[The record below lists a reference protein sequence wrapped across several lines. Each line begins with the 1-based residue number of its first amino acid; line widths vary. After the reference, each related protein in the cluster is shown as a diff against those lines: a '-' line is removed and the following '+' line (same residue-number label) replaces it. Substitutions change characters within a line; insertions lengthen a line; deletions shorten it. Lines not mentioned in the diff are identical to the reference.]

1 MSLLEARLSSVA
13 KNCTRRQLNQIHG
26 LLLTSSLHR
35 LPGLPALLVRRAADV
50 GDMAHADLLFSSFLR
65 SGAPPDA
72 ALYNAMIRG
81 RSYHGPHERALE
93 LFDEMPRRGLVADG
107 FTYPYVLDA
116 CARLRARRRGE
127 GVHGRVLKEGLDHVP
142 AVGSSLLA
150 FYVSVGGGSLGDARR
165 LFDGLRVRSVGL
177 SNHMIAEHA
186 KAGDVGSA
194 REVFDAMPDRDV
206 VSWNTMLAVHVR
218 SGDIAAAKELFAEM
232 PERDVVSWTT
242 MLRALSVAGDFAGM
256 RSLFSRMPERNLVSW
271 NCVLSSYTRHGRF
284 SQALRLFPWML
295 LEGHTPNSFTVVSL
309 LSACEHLRKLRMGRW
324 VHANLVTPA
333 LQAHAAV
340 GTALVEMY
348 AMCGDV
354 ARALVVFFK
363 MRGKDVFAWNVM
375 IRGLAVHGRAG
386 DALRLFDLM
395 KRQGFRPDR
404 FTFMGVLLA
413 CSHGGLVGEGRRAFD
428 AMQRDHGVRPSPEH
442 YGCLVDLLCR
452 GGDVDGAVSVVRA
465 MPCRPDRGVWRA
477 LLGGCGVRAGLG
489 SAEDAATATGGWSV
503 DGEPL
508 FLALTS
514 RVAMAVDGEQRATAV
529 KNPTIAYRVA
539 SICDMI
545 DEHDAT
551 KTPMS
556 ASRVA
561 AMYSIERLEDL

>member
-1 MSLLEARLSSVA
+1 MSRLEARLSSVA

-35 LPGLPALLVRRAADV
+35 LPGLPALLVRRATDV
-50 GDMAHADLLFSSFLR
+50 GDMAHADLLFFSFLR
-65 SGAPPDA
+65 SGAPHDA

-81 RSYHGPHERALE
+81 CSYHGPHERALE

-127 GVHGRVLKEGLDHVP
+127 GVHGRVVKEGLDHVP

-150 FYVSVGGGSLGDARR
+150 FYVSVCGSLRDARR

-177 SNHMIAEHA
+177 SNHMMAEHA
-186 KAGDVGSA
+186 KAGDAGSA

-206 VSWNTMLAVHVR
+206 VSWNTMLAVHVK
-218 SGDIAAAKELFAEM
+218 SGDIAAANDLFAEM

-256 RSLFSRMPERNLVSW
+256 RSLFSQMPERNLVSW

-309 LSACEHLRKLRMGRW
+309 LSACEHLRKPRMGRW

-340 GTALVEMY
+340 WTALVEMY

-354 ARALVVFFK
+354 ARALVIFFK

-386 DALRLFDLM
+386 DALRLFGLM

-413 CSHGGLVGEGRRAFD
+413 CSHGGLVDEGRRAFD
-428 AMQRDHGVRPSPEH
+428 AMQREHGIRPSPEH

-452 GGDVDGAVSVVRA
+452 GGDVDGAVGVVRA
-465 MPCRPDRGVWRA
+465 MPCRPDQGVWRA
-477 LLGGCGVRAGLG
+477 LLGGCGVRVGRGCGDGDGWLV
-489 SAEDAATATGGWSV
+489 GGWR
-503 DGEPL
+503 
-508 FLALTS
+508 AC
-514 RVAMAVDGEQRATAV
+514 AVERSLQ
-529 KNPTIAYRVA
+529 
-539 SICDMI
+539 
-545 DEHDAT
+545 DE
-551 KTPMS
+551 
-556 ASRVA
+556 
-561 AMYSIERLEDL
+561 